1 MVAILNITK
10 GKNKV
15 IVSGLAEALSALIFL
30 TAIHI
35 AVKIAIIVSA
45 AAVTYLLLLLIYKIR
60 TKKEQPA
67 EITGIS
73 GDNVSE
79 DEGYSSVDE
88 GEEKDTEISA
98 KEPERTETE
107 LEEKIIRKRA
117 QERMEKGSL
126 GGPINAFGEP
136 IHVTIDVENSN
147 PVDYT
152 KTMVVPEKIILGIPD
167 DKTLTQNSSSS
178 IKNQMKSLPEH
189 MHVSGNPLPEQPPSN
204 LPNIGPKSKSTQKLS
219 AADLLL
225 QYGNVNDNV
234 TKVLKQPIIQ
244 RPFNGLGFEG

>member
-15 IVSGLAEALSALIFL
+15 IVSGLAGALSALIFL

-45 AAVTYLLLLLIYKIR
+45 AAVTYLLLLLIHKIR

-67 EITGIS
+67 EITGVS
-73 GDNVSE
+73 GDKVSE

-107 LEEKIIRKRA
+107 LEEEIIRKRA

-136 IHVTIDVENSN
+136 IHVTIDAENSN

-152 KTMVVPEKIILGIPD
+152 KTMVVPEKIILGMPD
-167 DKTLTQNSSSS
+167 DKTLTQNSS

-189 MHVSGNPLPEQPPSN
+189 MYVFGNPLPEQPLSN
-204 LPNIGPKSKSTQKLS
+204 LINV
-219 AADLLL
+219 DLGLKGRRNYLL
-225 QYGNVNDNV
+225 QSGYYSTGM
-234 TKVLKQPIIQ
+234 
-244 RPFNGLGFEG
+244 

>member
-1 MVAILNITK
+1 MVALLSVTE

-15 IVSGLAEALSALIFL
+15 IVSGLIGLSSTLVFL
-30 TAIHI
+30 TVIHI
-35 AVKIAIIVSA
+35 AAKIAIIVTA
-45 AAVTYLLLLLIYKIR
+45 AAVTYLLLLLIHKIR

-67 EITGIS
+67 EITGVS
-73 GDNVSE
+73 GDKVSE
-79 DEGYSSVDE
+79 DEGYISVDE
-88 GEEKDTEISA
+88 GEEKDTV

-107 LEEKIIRKRA
+107 LEEEIIRKRA

-136 IHVTIDVENSN
+136 IHVTIDAENSN

-152 KTMVVPEKIILGIPD
+152 KTMVVPEKIILGMPD

-189 MHVSGNPLPEQPPSN
+189 MDVSGNPLPEQPPSN

-225 QYGNVNDNV
+225 RYGNVNNDV
-234 TKVLKQPIIQ
+234 RKVLEWPITSKE
-244 RPFNGLGFEG
+244 FNGLGFNR

>member
-1 MVAILNITK
+1 MVAVLSVTE

-15 IVSGLAEALSALIFL
+15 IVSGLVGVSSTLVFL
-30 TAIHI
+30 TVIHI
-35 AVKIAIIVSA
+35 AAKIAIIVTA
-45 AAVTYLLLLLIYKIR
+45 AAVTYALLSLLNKAR
-60 TKKEQPA
+60 PKSVKT
-67 EITGIS
+67 
-73 GDNVSE
+73 DDMSE

-88 GEEKDTEISA
+88 GEEKDTV
-98 KEPERTETE
+98 KEPKRTETE
-107 LEEKIIRKRA
+107 LEEEIIRKRA

-136 IHVTIDVENSN
+136 IHVTIDAENSN

-152 KTMVVPEKIILGIPD
+152 KTMVVPEKIILGMPD

-189 MHVSGNPLPEQPPSN
+189 MDVSGNPLPEQPPSN

-225 QYGNVNDNV
+225 RYGNVN
-234 TKVLKQPIIQ
+234 KVLEWPTTSKE
-244 RPFNGLGFEG
+244 FNGLGFNR

>member
-1 MVAILNITK
+1 MVAVLSVTE

-15 IVSGLAEALSALIFL
+15 IVSGLVGVSSTLVFL
-30 TAIHI
+30 TVIHI
-35 AVKIAIIVSA
+35 AAKIAIIVTA
-45 AAVTYLLLLLIYKIR
+45 VAVTYALLSLLNKAR
-60 TKKEQPA
+60 PKSVKT
-67 EITGIS
+67 
-73 GDNVSE
+73 DDMSE

-88 GEEKDTEISA
+88 GEEKDTV
-98 KEPERTETE
+98 KEPKRTETE
-107 LEEKIIRKRA
+107 LEEEIIRKRA

-136 IHVTIDVENSN
+136 IHVTIDAENSN

-152 KTMVVPEKIILGIPD
+152 KTMVVPEKIILGMPD

-178 IKNQMKSLPEH
+178 VKNKMKSLPEH
-189 MHVSGNPLPEQPPSN
+189 MDVFGNPLPEQPPSN

-225 QYGNVNDNV
+225 RYRNVNNDV
-234 TKVLKQPIIQ
+234 RKVLEWPITSKE
-244 RPFNGLGFEG
+244 FNGLGFNR

>member
-15 IVSGLAEALSALIFL
+15 IVSGLAGALSALIFL

-35 AVKIAIIVSA
+35 AAKIAIIVSA
-45 AAVTYLLLLLIYKIR
+45 AAVTYLLLSLIHKIR
-60 TKKEQPA
+60 TKKEQP
-67 EITGIS
+67 EITGVS
-73 GDNVSE
+73 GEKVSE

-88 GEEKDTEISA
+88 GEEKDTA

-107 LEEKIIRKRA
+107 LEEEIIRKRA

-136 IHVTIDVENSN
+136 IHVTIDAENSN

-152 KTMVVPEKIILGIPD
+152 KTMVVPEEIILSMLN
-167 DKTLTQNSSSS
+167 DKTLTQNNSSS
-178 IKNQMKSLPEH
+178 IKNQMKPLPEH
-189 MHVSGNPLPEQPPSN
+189 MDVPGNPLPGQVLSN
-204 LPNIGPKSKSTQKLS
+204 LELESKSTQKLS
-219 AADLLL
+219 ALDLLL
-225 QYGNVNDNV
+225 QCKNVDNDV
-234 TKVLKQPIIQ
+234 KKMLKQPITQ
-244 RPFNGLGFEG
+244 KGFNGLGFDR

>member
-1 MVAILNITK
+1 MVAVLSVTE

-15 IVSGLAEALSALIFL
+15 IVSGLVGVSSTLVFL
-30 TAIHI
+30 TVIHI
-35 AVKIAIIVSA
+35 AAKIAIIVTA
-45 AAVTYLLLLLIYKIR
+45 AAVTYLLLLLIHKIR

-67 EITGIS
+67 EITGVS
-73 GDNVSE
+73 G

-107 LEEKIIRKRA
+107 LEEEIIRKRA

-136 IHVTIDVENSN
+136 IHVTIDAENSN

-152 KTMVVPEKIILGIPD
+152 KTMVVPKKIILGMPD

-189 MHVSGNPLPEQPPSN
+189 MDVSGNPLPEQPPSN

-219 AADLLL
+219 AVDLLL
-225 QYGNVNDNV
+225 RYGNVNNDV
-234 TKVLKQPIIQ
+234 RKVLEWPITSKE
-244 RPFNGLGFEG
+244 FNGLGFNR

>member
-1 MVAILNITK
+1 MVAVLSVTE

-15 IVSGLAEALSALIFL
+15 IVSGLVGVSSTLVFL
-30 TAIHI
+30 TVIHI
-35 AVKIAIIVSA
+35 AAKIAIIVTA
-45 AAVTYLLLLLIYKIR
+45 AAVTYALLSLLNKAR
-60 TKKEQPA
+60 PKSVKT
-67 EITGIS
+67 
-73 GDNVSE
+73 DDMSE

-88 GEEKDTEISA
+88 GEEKDTEISE

-107 LEEKIIRKRA
+107 LEEEIIRKRA

-126 GGPINAFGEP
+126 GGPIDA
-136 IHVTIDVENSN
+136 ENSN

-152 KTMVVPEKIILGIPD
+152 KTMVVPEKIILGMPD

-189 MHVSGNPLPEQPPSN
+189 MDVSGNPLPEQLPSN

-225 QYGNVNDNV
+225 RYGNVNNDV
-234 TKVLKQPIIQ
+234 RKVLEWPITSKE
-244 RPFNGLGFEG
+244 FNGLGFNR

>member
-1 MVAILNITK
+1 MVAVLSVTE

-15 IVSGLAEALSALIFL
+15 IVSGLVGVSSTLVFL
-30 TAIHI
+30 TVIHI
-35 AVKIAIIVSA
+35 TAKIAIIVTA
-45 AAVTYLLLLLIYKIR
+45 AAVTYLLLLLIHKIR

-67 EITGIS
+67 EITGVS
-73 GDNVSE
+73 G

-98 KEPERTETE
+98 KEPERAETE
-107 LEEKIIRKRA
+107 LEEEIIRKRA

-136 IHVTIDVENSN
+136 IHVTIDAENSN

-152 KTMVVPEKIILGIPD
+152 KTMVVPEKIILGMPD

-178 IKNQMKSLPEH
+178 VKNQMKSLPEH
-189 MHVSGNPLPEQPPSN
+189 MDVFGNPLPEQPPSN

-225 QYGNVNDNV
+225 RYGNVNNDV
-234 TKVLKQPIIQ
+234 RKVLEWPITSKE
-244 RPFNGLGFEG
+244 FNGLGFNR